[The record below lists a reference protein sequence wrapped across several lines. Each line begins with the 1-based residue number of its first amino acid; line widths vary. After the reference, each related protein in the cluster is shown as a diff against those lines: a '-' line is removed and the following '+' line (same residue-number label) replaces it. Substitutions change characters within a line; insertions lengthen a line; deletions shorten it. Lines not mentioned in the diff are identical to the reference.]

1 MVSTIKHV
9 VLLIGSFALAMSA
22 AATDPGVSFEYD
34 NKFTWDKKQLD
45 SPPLPIGGGS
55 AISKGLDYPVDLR
68 RRHIQGRTKLSV
80 TVDPHGHVQSLRFD
94 PHLPPQLEKIVTTA
108 VYQCRWKPGQR
119 HGRFVTGSVS
129 FPVRFVIEKRKR

>member
-22 AATDPGVSFEYD
+22 AATAPGVSFEYD

-45 SPPLPIGGGS
+45 SPPLPIGGES

-68 RRHIQGRTKLSV
+68 RRAHSRP
-80 TVDPHGHVQSLRFD
+80 D
-94 PHLPPQLEKIVTTA
+94 EA
-108 VYQCRWKPGQR
+108 VRY
-119 HGRFVTGSVS
+119 S
-129 FPVRFVIEKRKR
+129 